1 MMGILCMG
9 GASLALM
16 LASCAWLLVR
26 GGNLGDFLDDSS
38 QSGEDGQARPDMVS
52 GVCIVRNGPCGR

>member
-1 MMGILCMG
+1 MTGILWMG

-26 GGNLGDFLDDSS
+26 GGNLGDFLDE
-38 QSGEDGQARPDMVS
+38 Q
-52 GVCIVRNGPCGR
+52 